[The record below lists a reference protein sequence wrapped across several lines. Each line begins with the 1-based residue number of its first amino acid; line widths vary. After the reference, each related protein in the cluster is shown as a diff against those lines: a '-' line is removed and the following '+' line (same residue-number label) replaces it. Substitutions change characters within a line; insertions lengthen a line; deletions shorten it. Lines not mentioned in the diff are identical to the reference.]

1 MTDPAIPIFHGSRYI
16 MKNTDKNTVLLW
28 GKRLLIYVCGLFC
41 IATGIAFSAKSG
53 LGVSPVGSPANVL
66 YQIGLDRGLPESLF
80 NLGNWTIAVYCVYI
94 LMQIVMLG
102 RKFKPV
108 QFLQLL
114 ISFLFG
120 YMVNL
125 TTAMVSGLPAPTNYG
140 MQLLYLLVNIPLV
153 ALGVM
158 LYLSPNLL
166 PTPGEGVALAISE
179 KFDVSVATGKTVFD
193 CSMVVISAI
202 LSLVYFHGLVGV
214 REGTVLCALLTGFV
228 MRQLQKLF
236 QQPLLRFV
244 ERESRV
250 NRYLE
255 TAAEGYTTDATG
267 KPKILIAI
275 GREFGSGGYEIGKL
289 LAEKLGVTFYDQQL
303 NEMAAEESGIPLE
316 KVQEMEEHLMREAL
330 YDFKAGAYEMAGDG
344 LSLEERLFVAQT
356 AVIRRIAAGDES
368 CVIMG
373 RCADYTLYDNPNC
386 FRIYIHAIPRARTER
401 IMNQFGLTE
410 AEAKR
415 QIQLTDA
422 SRRNHYRH
430 FTGREYGKQEYYHLS
445 VDSATIGTDASVQL
459 IMDCIRMWCDVR
471 GTHPLSSL
479 DTH

>member
-1 MTDPAIPIFHGSRYI
+1 MNR
-16 MKNTDKNTVLLW
+16 NTVLLW
-28 GKRLLIYVCGLFC
+28 AKRLLIYICGLFC
-41 IATGIAFSAKSG
+41 IALGIAFSAKSG

-80 NLGNWTIAVYCVYI
+80 NLGNWTIVVYCVYI

-102 RKFKPV
+102 KKFKPV
-108 QFLQLL
+108 QLLQLV

-120 YMVNL
+120 YMVNF
-125 TTAMVSGLPAPTNYG
+125 TTALLSSLPVPSNYG

-158 LYLSPNLL
+158 LYLSPKLL

-179 KFDVSVATGKTVFD
+179 RFDTSVATGKTIFD
-193 CSMVVISAI
+193 CSMVVISVI

-236 QQPLLRFV
+236 QKPLLRFV

-250 NRYLE
+250 DRYLE
-255 TAAEGYTTDATG
+255 AAAEGYQTDATG
-267 KPKILIAI
+267 KPKILITI
-275 GREFGSGGYEIGKL
+275 GREFGSGGLEIGQL
-289 LAEKLGVTFYDQQL
+289 LAERLGVTFYDEKL
-303 NEMAAEESGIPLE
+303 NELSAEESGIPLTKIE
-316 KVQEMEEHLMREAL
+316 EMEEHLSREVL
-330 YDFKAGAYEMAGDG
+330 YDFKAGAYEMTGDG
-344 LSLEERLFVAQT
+344 LSIEERLFVAQT
-356 AVIRRIAAGDES
+356 AIIRRIAAGDES

-386 FRIYIHAIPRARTER
+386 FRIYIHAIPRARTDR
-401 IMNQFGLTE
+401 IMKKFGLTE

-415 QIQLTDA
+415 QMQLTDS

-445 VDSATIGTDASVQL
+445 VDSATIGTDASVEL

-479 DTH
+479 RE

>member
-1 MTDPAIPIFHGSRYI
+1 
-16 MKNTDKNTVLLW
+16 MKHFDRSAVILW
-28 GKRLLIYVCGLFC
+28 AKRLLIYFCGLFC

-66 YQIGLDRGLPESLF
+66 YQIGLSLGLPTGLF
-80 NLGNWTIAVYCVYI
+80 NLGNWTIVTYCVYI

-102 RKFKPV
+102 RKFKPI
-108 QFLQLL
+108 QLLQLA
-114 ISFLFG
+114 ISFAFG
-120 YMVNL
+120 WLVNL
-125 TTAMVSGLPAPTNYG
+125 TTAMVSGLPTPMNYG
-140 MQLLYLLVNIPLV
+140 MQMLYLLVNVPMV

-179 KFDVSVATGKTVFD
+179 RWNTSVATGKTIFD
-193 CSMVVISAI
+193 CSMVVISVI
-202 LSLVYFHGLVGV
+202 ISLFYFRGLVGV
-214 REGTVLCALLTGFV
+214 REGTVICALFTGFV
-228 MRQLQKLF
+228 MRQFQKLI
-236 QQPLLRFV
+236 QTPLLRFV

-255 TAAEGYTTDATG
+255 AAAEGYTTDATG
-267 KPKILIAI
+267 KPKIIIAI
-275 GREFGSGGYEIGKL
+275 SREFGSGGYEIGKL
-289 LAEKLGVTFYDQQL
+289 LAEKLGVTFYDKQL
-303 NEMAAEESGIPLE
+303 NEMAAEESGIPLA

-344 LSLEERLFVAQT
+344 LSIEERLFVAQT
-356 AVIRRIAAGDES
+356 SVIRKIAAGEES
-368 CVIMG
+368 CIIMG

-386 FRIYIHAIPRARTER
+386 FRIYIHAIPIARTNR
-401 IMNQFGLTE
+401 IMTQFGLTE
-410 AEAKR
+410 AEARR

-422 SRRNHYRH
+422 SRRNHYKH

-459 IMDCIRMWCDVR
+459 IMECIRMWCDVR
-471 GTHPLSSL
+471 GTHPLSTL
-479 DTH
+479 

>member
-1 MTDPAIPIFHGSRYI
+1 M
-16 MKNTDKNTVLLW
+16 
-28 GKRLLIYVCGLFC
+28 
-41 IATGIAFSAKSG
+41 
-53 LGVSPVGSPANVL
+53 GSPANVL
-66 YQIGLDRGLPESLF
+66 YQIGLDRGLPETLF
-80 NLGNWTIAVYCVYI
+80 NLGNWTIVVYCVYI

-102 RKFKPV
+102 KKFRPV
-108 QFLQLL
+108 QLLQLV
-114 ISFLFG
+114 ISFQFG

-179 KFDVSVATGKTVFD
+179 KFDVSVATGKTIFD

-255 TAAEGYTTDATG
+255 AAAEGYQMD
-267 KPKILIAI
+267 
-275 GREFGSGGYEIGKL
+275 
-289 LAEKLGVTFYDQQL
+289 
-303 NEMAAEESGIPLE
+303 
-316 KVQEMEEHLMREAL
+316 
-330 YDFKAGAYEMAGDG
+330 
-344 LSLEERLFVAQT
+344 
-356 AVIRRIAAGDES
+356 AAGS
-368 CVIMG
+368 
-373 RCADYTLYDNPNC
+373 
-386 FRIYIHAIPRARTER
+386 PR
-401 IMNQFGLTE
+401 
-410 AEAKR
+410 
-415 QIQLTDA
+415 
-422 SRRNHYRH
+422 
-430 FTGREYGKQEYYHLS
+430 
-445 VDSATIGTDASVQL
+445 
-459 IMDCIRMWCDVR
+459 
-471 GTHPLSSL
+471 SSSP
-479 DTH
+479 

>member
-1 MTDPAIPIFHGSRYI
+1 
-16 MKNTDKNTVLLW
+16 MKHIDRSAVILW
-28 GKRLLIYVCGLFC
+28 AKRLLIYFCGLFC

-66 YQIGLDRGLPESLF
+66 YQIGLSRGLPESVF

-102 RKFKPV
+102 KKFKPV
-108 QFLQLL
+108 QLLQLAV
-114 ISFLFG
+114 SFAFG
-120 YMVNL
+120 WLVNL
-125 TTAMVSGLPAPTNYG
+125 TTAMVSGLPSPTNYG
-140 MQLLYLLVNIPLV
+140 MQMLYLLVNVPMV

-179 KFDVSVATGKTVFD
+179 RWNTSVATGKTIFD
-193 CSMVVISAI
+193 CSMVVISVI
-202 LSLVYFHGLVGV
+202 ISLLFFHGLVGV
-214 REGTVLCALLTGFV
+214 REGTVICALFTGFV
-228 MRQLQKLF
+228 MRQFQKLF
-236 QQPLLRFV
+236 QKPLLRFV

-255 TAAEGYTTDATG
+255 AAAEGYTTDATG

-275 GREFGSGGYEIGKL
+275 GREFGSGGLEIGKL
-289 LAEKLGVTFYDQQL
+289 LAERLGVTFYDEQL
-303 NEMAAEESGIPLE
+303 NELAAKESGIPLA

-344 LSLEERLFVAQT
+344 LSIEERLFVAQT
-356 AVIRRIAAGDES
+356 AVIRKIAAGDES

-386 FRIYIHAIPRARTER
+386 FRIYIHAIPIARTER

-422 SRRNHYRH
+422 SRRNHYKH
-430 FTGREYGKQEYYHLS
+430 FTGREYGRQEYYHLS
-445 VDSATIGTDASVQL
+445 VDSAMLGTDASVEL
-459 IMDCIRMWCDVR
+459 ILECIRMWCDVR
-471 GTHPLSSL
+471 GTHPLS
-479 DTH
+479 TI

>member
-1 MTDPAIPIFHGSRYI
+1 
-16 MKNTDKNTVLLW
+16 MKNVDKHTVILW
-28 GKRLLIYVCGLFC
+28 LKRLLIYFCGLFC

-66 YQIGLDRGLPESLF
+66 YQIGLSMGLPTGFF
-80 NLGNWTIAVYCVYI
+80 NLGNWTIVVYCVYI
-94 LMQIVMLG
+94 LLQIVMLG
-102 RKFKPV
+102 KKFKPV
-108 QFLQLL
+108 QLLQLA
-114 ISFLFG
+114 ISFAFG
-120 YMVNL
+120 WLVNL

-140 MQLLYLLVNIPLV
+140 MQMLYLLVNVPMV

-179 KFDVSVATGKTVFD
+179 RWNTSVAAGKTIFD
-193 CSMVVISAI
+193 CSMVVISVI
-202 LSLVYFHGLVGV
+202 ISLIFFHGLVGV
-214 REGTVLCALLTGFV
+214 RGGTVICALFTGFV
-228 MRQLQKLF
+228 MRQFQKLLQK
-236 QQPLLRFV
+236 PLLHFV

-255 TAAEGYTTDATG
+255 AAAEGYTTDATG
-267 KPKILIAI
+267 KPKIIIAI
-275 GREFGSGGYEIGKL
+275 SREFGSGGYEIGKL
-289 LAEKLGVTFYDQQL
+289 LAEKLGVTFYDRQL
-303 NEMAAEESGIPLE
+303 NEMAAEESGIPLA

-344 LSLEERLFVAQT
+344 LSIEERLFVAQT
-356 AVIRRIAAGDES
+356 AAIRKIAAGDES

-373 RCADYTLYDNPNC
+373 RCADYTLYNDPNC
-386 FRIYIHAIPRARTER
+386 FRIYIHAIPVARTDR

-422 SRRNHYRH
+422 SRRNHYKH

-459 IMDCIRMWCDVR
+459 IMECIRMWCDVR
-471 GTHPLSSL
+471 GTHPLSIL
-479 DTH
+479 E

>member
-1 MTDPAIPIFHGSRYI
+1 
-16 MKNTDKNTVLLW
+16 MKNVDKHTVILW
-28 GKRLLIYVCGLFC
+28 LKRLLIYFCGLFC

-66 YQIGLDRGLPESLF
+66 YQIGLSMGLPTGFF
-80 NLGNWTIAVYCVYI
+80 NLGNWTIVVYCVYI
-94 LMQIVMLG
+94 LLQIVMLG
-102 RKFKPV
+102 KKFKPV
-108 QFLQLL
+108 QLLQLA
-114 ISFLFG
+114 ISFAFG
-120 YMVNL
+120 WLVNL

-140 MQLLYLLVNIPLV
+140 MQMLYLLVNVPMV

-179 KFDVSVATGKTVFD
+179 RWNTSVAAGKTIFD
-193 CSMVVISAI
+193 CSMVVISVI
-202 LSLVYFHGLVGV
+202 ISLIFFHGLVGV
-214 REGTVLCALLTGFV
+214 REGTVICALFTGFV
-228 MRQLQKLF
+228 MRQFQKLLQK
-236 QQPLLRFV
+236 PLLHFV

-255 TAAEGYTTDATG
+255 AAAEGYTTDATG
-267 KPKILIAI
+267 KPKIIIAI
-275 GREFGSGGYEIGKL
+275 SREFGSGGYEIGKL
-289 LAEKLGVTFYDQQL
+289 LAEKLGVTFYDRQL
-303 NEMAAEESGIPLE
+303 NEMAAEESGIPLA

-344 LSLEERLFVAQT
+344 LSIEERLFVAQT
-356 AVIRRIAAGDES
+356 AAIRKIAAGDES

-386 FRIYIHAIPRARTER
+386 FRIYIHAIPVARTDR

-422 SRRNHYRH
+422 SRRNHYKH

-459 IMDCIRMWCDVR
+459 IMECIRMWCDVR
-471 GTHPLSSL
+471 GTHPLSIL
-479 DTH
+479 E